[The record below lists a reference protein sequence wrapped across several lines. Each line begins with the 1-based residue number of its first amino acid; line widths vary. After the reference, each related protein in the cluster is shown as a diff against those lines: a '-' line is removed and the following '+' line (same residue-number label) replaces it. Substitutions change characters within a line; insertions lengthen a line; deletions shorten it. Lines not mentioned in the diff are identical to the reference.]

1 MAPLKVTKSSEV
13 VSLPSIEALSVE
25 KKESKNKGDR
35 EKIQVKMLKSGH
47 ARDESFSLPSI
58 LHLLISFFP
67 GSTHFIP
74 DPFQSLNLVPR
85 IFSVFKMA
93 AQRRRQ
99 TAGHVSKNIRDFD
112 YLKLAASFAIG

>member
-1 MAPLKVTKSSEV
+1 MAPVKVTKSSEV
-13 VSLPSIEALSVE
+13 VSLPSIEALSVA

-47 ARDESFSLPSI
+47 ARDESFSLSSI
-58 LHLLISFFP
+58 LRPLISFFP

-85 IFSVFKMA
+85 VFKMA